1 MPTTIQVQR
10 ETIDL
15 LRKLKEDRDLAS
27 YDDVIR
33 NLITESKRI
42 AKSEMGKYPKL
53 RPFKREEID
62 RF

>member
-1 MPTTIQVQR
+1 MPTTIQVR
-10 ETIDL
+10 SETIDL
-15 LRKLKEDRDLAS
+15 LKKLKEDRELVS

-33 NLITESKRI
+33 DLITESKSI

-53 RPFKREEID
+53 KPFKREEID

>member
-53 RPFKREEID
+53 KPFKREEID

>member
-1 MPTTIQVQR
+1 M
-10 ETIDL
+10 
-15 LRKLKEDRDLAS
+15 RKLKEDRDLAS

-53 RPFKREEID
+53 KPFKREEID